1 MISNVT
7 KGAITALL
15 AADNSATTAE
25 REAVANALNG
35 RVPAESHEAKPAPFP
50 AVMSAAE
57 VAKVTG
63 LSVRSLRTY
72 AARGHITPAYFAGS
86 SRAHG
91 YDAASVRKF
100 IESATAKK
108 EVAA

>member
-1 MISNVT
+1 MISNLT
-7 KGAITALL
+7 KGAITQLL
-15 AADNSATTAE
+15 AADHGATTAE

-35 RVPAESHEAKPAPFP
+35 RIHADTHEAKPAPFP
-50 AVMSAAE
+50 AIMSAAE

-72 AARGHITPAYFAGS
+72 AARGHIRAAYFAGS

-91 YDAASVRKF
+91 YDADSVKRF
-100 IESATAKK
+100 IEAATAKK

>member
-7 KGAITALL
+7 KAAITQLL
-15 AADNSATTAE
+15 RADNSATVAE

-35 RVPAESHEAKPAPFP
+35 RITASTAEAKPAPFP

-72 AARGHITPAYFAGS
+72 AARGHIRAAYFAGS

-91 YDAASVRKF
+91 YDADSVRKF